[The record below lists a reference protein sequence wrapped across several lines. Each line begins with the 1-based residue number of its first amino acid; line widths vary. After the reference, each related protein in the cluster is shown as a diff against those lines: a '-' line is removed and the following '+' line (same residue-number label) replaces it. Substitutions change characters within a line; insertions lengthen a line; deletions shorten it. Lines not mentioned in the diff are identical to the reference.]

1 MREELQMARASGKV
15 VVANEDKRMLDEAAA
30 GKEYKTSTK
39 FFQKMQQNVESMV
52 HGDDQSER
60 SKKRRK
66 GIDGGQVSSVF
77 KL

>member
-1 MREELQMARASGKV
+1 MARASGKV
-15 VVANEDKRMLDEAAA
+15 VVANETKGLMDEAAA
-30 GKEYKTSTK
+30 GKEYQTSTK

-52 HGDDQSER
+52 RGDDQEGR

-66 GIDGGQVSSVF
+66 GLDWGQASSAY

>member
-1 MREELQMARASGKV
+1 MARASGKV
-15 VVANEDKRMLDEAAA
+15 IVANENKHMLDESAT
-30 GKEYKTSTK
+30 GKEYQTSTK

-52 HGDDQSER
+52 RGDDQGER

-66 GIDGGQVSSVF
+66 GMDGGQASSSY